1 MSALPDSDH
10 KLGVAFSTSI
20 AVFGL
25 QITVMSGYLI
35 VAYMVGERLTRI
47 QVLIINTFYLLSA
60 STLVLSAF
68 QGILDVSMARR
79 EAALQIPELPI
90 VGASTN
96 IFIWPASIALMN
108 AAVVIASVYFM
119 WSVRHSKSEILIP
132 KLEKE

>member
-1 MSALPDSDH
+1 MTGSDWVEMY
-10 KLGVAFSTSI
+10 GVALSTSI
-20 AVFGL
+20 AAFGL
-25 QITVMSGYLI
+25 QVTVMSGYLI

-79 EAALQIPELPI
+79 EAALQIPELPMI
-90 VGASTN
+90 SASTN
-96 IFIWPASIALMN
+96 IFIWPASIALTN
-108 AAVVIASVYFM
+108 AAMALAAVFFM